1 MTICITILYRI
12 IITIGEC
19 VTPDDC
25 YSRARKVVCI
35 NEPANL
41 RVIIP
46 AFEVV
51 HLQLGIVVISPV
63 PQGVDAGQ
71 ITGGGEE
78 LAPGFVGVG
87 GDGGS
92 AGVEDAHHVALPAHG
107 PATVV
112 QGVANAVVVTG
123 HIAAFNQERSFV
135 GKTTL
140 FCQTVGKINV
150 VSSEELTNSLVMLFF
165 GKK

>member
-1 MTICITILYRI
+1 MTTCITILYRI

-71 ITGGGEE
+71 ITGGGEA
-78 LAPGFVGVG
+78 LAPGVVGVG

-92 AGVEDAHHVALPAHG
+92 AAVQDAGYIALPAHG
-107 PATVV
+107 PATVA
-112 QGVANAVVVTG
+112 QGVANTIVVTG

-140 FCQTVGKINV
+140 FCRIEGEV
-150 VSSEELTNSLVMLFF
+150 
-165 GKK
+165 